1 MIDYTNPEQTEN
13 INNVIEVDNMLK
25 EEMGKEKIDKNKITK
40 LRFEQLLRGL
50 YLSQY
55 PLYQ

>member
-1 MIDYTNPEQTEN
+1 MIDYTNPEQSEN
-13 INNVIEVDNMLK
+13 INNVVEVDKMLK
-25 EEMGKEKIDKNKITK
+25 EEMGKEKIDKSKITK

>member
-1 MIDYTNPEQTEN
+1 MIDYANQEQNEN
-13 INNVIEVDNMLK
+13 IKSVIEVDNMLK
-25 EEMGKEKIDKNKITK
+25 EEIGKEKIDKNKITK

-55 PLYQ
+55 PLY